1 MWHLLASPTRADEYE
16 TFAARILHYTLLLL
30 LAVASLFAFFV
41 TSPSQLVFIPFV
53 LALFGGCYYL
63 LHKGHLQLASFI
75 FLGGLW
81 ITITL
86 ASFSLN
92 GIRNASVSSYAIVII
107 FAAILISVRAVVI
120 FTIASIG
127 SSILLAAGEMAG
139 ILPLRTTPL
148 YLADRFFQQIAL
160 FGAAGILLAG
170 ASRVIRVSIQRI
182 RQHEKALLEHN
193 QALESEINERQQIE
207 AQLRISEEKYRL
219 LFENSPVMAAIYGQD
234 GEIVLLNHAAARMM
248 DGTREALQGRRMGE
262 VFDAEH
268 AEGWMRTQTQVI
280 ETGKDD
286 LNESKV
292 TLPNGREVYHQR
304 HVMPLPHI
312 TNASQVLVLT
322 TDLTEKYLAEQ
333 RERELALA
341 QEKNNFLTDFF
352 RTISHDLKTPLAIM
366 TTGLYLLK
374 RAETPDK
381 RDEKISGLK
390 AQIERMDQ
398 YLQDMITISR
408 LEHVP
413 TFSFQAVD
421 LNRLIDQVVNL
432 LRSHIERKQL
442 KIHLNAQ
449 PGLPHVVGDEDQ
461 LVRMLTNLVE
471 NAVNYTPAG
480 GTITVASGL
489 HDGQVGLDIT
499 DTGIGIEQAA
509 LPHIFERFFRTQ
521 NAKTTHTGGTG
532 LGLAIV
538 KKIVDNHDATIT
550 VSSQP
555 GEGTTFRVQF
565 SETVSPAA
573 IPSSLPIPDGLP
585 G

>member
-1 MWHLLASPTRADEYE
+1 MRHLFASPKRADEYE
-16 TFAARILHYTLLLL
+16 TFAARVLHYTLLLL
-30 LAVASLFAFFV
+30 LGVAFIFAFFA
-41 TSPSQLVFIPFV
+41 SSSSQLIFIPFV

-63 LHKGHLQLASFI
+63 LHKGHLQLASYI

-86 ASFSLN
+86 ASFSIN

-127 SSILLAAGEMAG
+127 SSILLAAGELAG

-148 YLADRFFQQIAL
+148 YLADRFFQQVAL

-170 ASRVIRVSIQRI
+170 ASHVIRVSFQRI
-182 RQHEKALLEHN
+182 RQHEKTLLERN

-219 LFENSPVMAAIYGQD
+219 LFENSPVMATIYGQD
-234 GEIVLLNHAAARMM
+234 GEIVLLNYAAARMLN
-248 DGTREALQGRRMGE
+248 GTPETLQGRKIGE
-262 VFDAEH
+262 VFNAEDAER
-268 AEGWMRTQTQVI
+268 WLRTQTQVI
-280 ETGKDD
+280 ETGEQVI
-286 LNESKV
+286 NESKV
-292 TLPNGREVYHQR
+292 TLPNGHEAYYQHQI
-304 HVMPLPHI
+304 MPLPHI
-312 TNASQVLVLT
+312 TSASQVLVLT

-333 RERELALA
+333 RERELVLA

-352 RTISHDLKTPLAIM
+352 RTISHDLKNPLAIM
-366 TTGLYLLK
+366 STGLYLLK
-374 RAETPDK
+374 RAETPEK
-381 RDEKISGLK
+381 RQEKILGLS

-413 TFSFQAVD
+413 TFNFQALD
-421 LNRLIDQVVNL
+421 LNRLIEQVINL
-432 LRSHIERKQL
+432 LRSHIEDKQL
-442 KIHLNAQ
+442 GIHFNAQ
-449 PGLPHVVGDEDQ
+449 PNLPHVLGDEDQ
-461 LVRMLTNLVE
+461 LVRLFTNLIE

-480 GTITVASGL
+480 GTITVTSTTRDERVL
-489 HDGQVGLDIT
+489 LEVT

-509 LPHIFERFFRTQ
+509 LSHIFERFFRTQ
-521 NAKTTHTGGTG
+521 NAKATHNGGTG

-538 KKIVDNHDATIT
+538 KKIIDIHGATIT

-565 SETVSPAA
+565 SKTVSPTEML
-573 IPSSLPIPDGLP
+573 PSLPIPNGLP